1 MPDRIPVAITFRLRP
16 ELVQQIE
23 ALDPRIEVRALP
35 QLGGRDAEALPPDEH
50 AAALAALA
58 DAEIMFGPNSI
69 ANAYLDGAPMLKWFQ
84 VINAGVDRMAELGQL
99 QRGFTVTT
107 ASGLAAV
114 PIAEWVMG
122 AMLMLCKG
130 MNRHFVNQQ
139 KHTWDSH
146 FGPELRGKTIG
157 IVGMGAIG
165 RETAKRARAFEMRVI
180 ATRRTVTAGATDPDC
195 DLLLPYGEL
204 DTLLAESD
212 YVVLCVP
219 LTAETTGMIGADQFA
234 KMKPTASIVNIA
246 RGQVIDQAAMIR
258 ALREGTIAAAALD
271 VTDPE
276 PLPPENE
283 LWDIENVLITPHISG
298 AVEGY
303 GTKASQIFIRN
314 LERYLRGE
322 ELENVVDPVL
332 AY

>member
-1 MPDRIPVAITFRLRP
+1 MPDRIPIVISFRLRP
-16 ELVQQIE
+16 DLVEQIE
-23 ALDPRIEVRALP
+23 AVDPRIETRMVP
-35 QLGGRDAEALPPDEH
+35 QLGNRQTGDLPPEEH
-50 AAALAALA
+50 EAALAALA
-58 DAEIMFGPNSI
+58 DARILFGPNAI
-69 ANAYLDGAPMLKWFQ
+69 QNRYLDAAPALEWFQ
-84 VINAGVDRMAELGQL
+84 IINAGVDHMFELGQL

-107 ASGLAAV
+107 ASGLAAA

-122 AMLMLCKG
+122 ALLMLCKD
-130 MNRHFVNQQ
+130 MPRHFRDQQ
-139 KHTWDSH
+139 ARTWTYH
-146 FGPELRGKTIG
+146 FCPELRGKTIG

-165 RETAKRARAFEMRVI
+165 RETARRARAFDMRVI
-180 ATRRTVTAGATDPDC
+180 ATRRTVPAGAADPDC
-195 DLLLPYGEL
+195 DLLLPYDQL

-219 LTAETTGMIGADQFA
+219 LTPETTGLIGAAELA

-246 RGQVIDQAAMIR
+246 RGKVIDQPALIR
-258 ALREGTIAAAALD
+258 ALQDGTIAAAALD

-276 PLPPENE
+276 PLPSENE
-283 LWDIENVLITPHISG
+283 LWGLENVLITPHISG

-303 GTKASQIFIRN
+303 GTKAAQIFLRN
-314 LERYLRGE
+314 LPRYLRGE